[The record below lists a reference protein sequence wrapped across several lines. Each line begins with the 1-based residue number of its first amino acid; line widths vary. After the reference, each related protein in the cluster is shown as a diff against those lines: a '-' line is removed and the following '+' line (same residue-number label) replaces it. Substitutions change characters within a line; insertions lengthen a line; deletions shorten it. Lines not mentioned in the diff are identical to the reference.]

1 MTLED
6 DIRMHLA
13 GYEERK
19 RLAIERE
26 KILDERDAAI
36 HKSILDL
43 TEKMEQTIITVRDST
58 PASLSK
64 ILQTLQ
70 EKSDSNGKKL
80 DEVKKQQNEL
90 KIQTKPI
97 VDAVNVSGKLR
108 TGVIWIAAPLI
119 SISGM
124 VAAIIYLKN
133 TFK

>member
-19 RLAIERE
+19 RLALERE
-26 KILDERDAAI
+26 KLLDERDAAI
-36 HKSILDL
+36 HQSILDL

-64 ILQTLQ
+64 VLQTLQ
-70 EKSDSNGKKL
+70 DKSDSNGEKL
-80 DEVKKQQNEL
+80 DAL
-90 KIQTKPI
+90 AAQTQPLIEI
-97 VDAVNVSGKLR
+97 VDVTGKIRKGTLWLAAFL
-108 TGVIWIAAPLI
+108 VAIAGII
-119 SISGM
+119 SS
-124 VAAIIYLKN
+124 IIHIKN

>member
-36 HKSILDL
+36 HQSILDL

-64 ILQTLQ
+64 VLQTLQ
-70 EKSDSNGKKL
+70 DKSDSNGEKL
-80 DEVKKQQNEL
+80 DAL
-90 KIQTKPI
+90 TAQTQPLIEI
-97 VDAVNVSGKLR
+97 VDVTGKIRKGTLWLAAFLIAIA
-108 TGVIWIAAPLI
+108 GIISSVIHI
-119 SISGM
+119 
-124 VAAIIYLKN
+124 KN
-133 TFK
+133 TLK